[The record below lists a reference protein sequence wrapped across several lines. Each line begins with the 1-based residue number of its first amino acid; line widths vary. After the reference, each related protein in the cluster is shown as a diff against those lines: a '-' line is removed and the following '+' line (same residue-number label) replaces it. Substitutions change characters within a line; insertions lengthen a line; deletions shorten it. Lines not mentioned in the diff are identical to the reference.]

1 MTGWL
6 LLILTVAVAGGVW
19 TEFRKR
25 YKKLQDNLELSTRRY
40 SELESQK
47 RSSEVRLGLIAEQMA
62 PYLSGFPCSTQ
73 DIHFLGQPIDY
84 IGFDEKGVHFIEV
97 KSGEAK
103 LSPKQRKIRDDIQA
117 GKVFWHVV
125 KVK

>member
-6 LLILTVAVAGGVW
+6 LLILTIIVAGVVW

-25 YKKLQDNLELSTRRY
+25 YIRLQESFDLSVRRY

-62 PYLSGFPCSTQ
+62 PYLSGFPCNTQ